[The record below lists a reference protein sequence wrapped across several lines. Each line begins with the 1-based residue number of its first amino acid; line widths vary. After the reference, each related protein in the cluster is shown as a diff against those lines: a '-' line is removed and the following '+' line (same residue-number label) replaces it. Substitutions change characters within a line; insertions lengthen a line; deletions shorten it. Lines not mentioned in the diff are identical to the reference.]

1 MYFQIKGF
9 KIKRTYTMQST
20 FKNLLYVLRHYKLA
34 TVTNLLGLSFAFLLF
49 MLISIHVGHEY
60 SFDASLLNRERIF
73 QLENKRDDGIWEANF
88 ARPQLERFIAA
99 SPYIEAAAITNNL
112 VYSSVRFGISASEGP
127 DARSYMEQVERITP
141 GYTKVFG
148 FELVAGDTD
157 CLKRP
162 EGTLIPESMARKLFG
177 EENPIGKPV
186 YLSEFAGTEGSI
198 IYGLSFEPA
207 YIVGGVFRD
216 FPENTR
222 VKNALYIPIMEK
234 EMMENWHTG
243 LYYCYLLMS
252 TPESASVTTETYM
265 ADSRAFLKSF
275 TIEDM
280 RLRPLSDLYFGQPV
294 RADAAPIGNKLR
306 TNMLFFIAIL
316 IIGIALV
323 NYINLS
329 IALAPIRTKSITIQ
343 KVLGS
348 SDATLRKYLVL
359 ESLGISVVA
368 FFLALLFLLFL
379 NNVQWVTNM
388 VGHPLNL
395 YANWKIPAYTFFLVA
410 GGGILAGLYPAF
422 YITSFPPVIA
432 LNKSFTLS
440 DRAKNTRK
448 LLIGFQFV
456 ISITLIV
463 GALFVS
469 LQNRYIGNVDLGFN
483 KENVLEVRLSMGAAL
498 KKGELFKARLLESP
512 AIRDVSFSEFK
523 FVSDESR
530 SFIGYNYKGQH
541 YYMSWLGV
549 SANFP
554 ELMDVKMIAGRKFRP
569 TDEAADNTQ
578 AVCVLSETAAR
589 EIVSGL
595 SPEKPDDLSD
605 LVGTSITD
613 NDIPVRIVGIFED
626 VHYESLYKELRPMGL
641 WTSAK
646 NHYRRS
652 VPERYAYVKIPGGN
666 PRTAIEH
673 IRKVTDELIPGYPAD
688 IHFFDTALEELYSKS
703 GRQGAL
709 ITALCLM
716 AVFLS
721 LVGVFGLV
729 IFELQGREKEIAV
742 RKVHGSTVRQI
753 LWMLNSSF
761 LRITLVCFI
770 ISIPLAY
777 YGVNIWLRSFAYK
790 TPIYVWVFLV
800 ALVIIMTLTVSTVTF
815 QSYRAAMA
823 NPASKLGH

>member
-1 MYFQIKGF
+1 
-9 KIKRTYTMQST
+9 
-20 FKNLLYVLRHYKLA
+20 
-34 TVTNLLGLSFAFLLF
+34 
-49 MLISIHVGHEY
+49 
-60 SFDASLLNRERIF
+60 
-73 QLENKRDDGIWEANF
+73 
-88 ARPQLERFIAA
+88 
-99 SPYIEAAAITNNL
+99 
-112 VYSSVRFGISASEGP
+112 
-127 DARSYMEQVERITP
+127 
-141 GYTKVFG
+141 
-148 FELVAGDTD
+148 
-157 CLKRP
+157 
-162 EGTLIPESMARKLFG
+162 
-177 EENPIGKPV
+177 
-186 YLSEFAGTEGSI
+186 
-198 IYGLSFEPA
+198 
-207 YIVGGVFRD
+207 
-216 FPENTR
+216 
-222 VKNALYIPIMEK
+222 
-234 EMMENWHTG
+234 
-243 LYYCYLLMS
+243 
-252 TPESASVTTETYM
+252 
-265 ADSRAFLKSF
+265 
-275 TIEDM
+275 
-280 RLRPLSDLYFGQPV
+280 
-294 RADAAPIGNKLR
+294 
-306 TNMLFFIAIL
+306 
-316 IIGIALV
+316 
-323 NYINLS
+323 
-329 IALAPIRTKSITIQ
+329 
-343 KVLGS
+343 
-348 SDATLRKYLVL
+348 
-359 ESLGISVVA
+359 
-368 FFLALLFLLFL
+368 
-379 NNVQWVTNM
+379 
-388 VGHPLNL
+388 
-395 YANWKIPAYTFFLVA
+395 
-410 GGGILAGLYPAF
+410 
-422 YITSFPPVIA
+422 
-432 LNKSFTLS
+432 
-440 DRAKNTRK
+440 
-448 LLIGFQFV
+448 
-456 ISITLIV
+456 
-463 GALFVS
+463 
-469 LQNRYIGNVDLGFN
+469 
-483 KENVLEVRLSMGAAL
+483 MGAAL

-578 AVCVLSETAAR
+578 AVCLLSETAAR
-589 EIVSGL
+589 EVASGL

-652 VPERYAYVKIPGGN
+652 VPERYAYVKIAGGN

-777 YGVNIWLRSFAYK
+777 YGVHIWLRSFAYK

>member
-1 MYFQIKGF
+1 
-9 KIKRTYTMQST
+9 
-20 FKNLLYVLRHYKLA
+20 
-34 TVTNLLGLSFAFLLF
+34 
-49 MLISIHVGHEY
+49 
-60 SFDASLLNRERIF
+60 
-73 QLENKRDDGIWEANF
+73 
-88 ARPQLERFIAA
+88 
-99 SPYIEAAAITNNL
+99 
-112 VYSSVRFGISASEGP
+112 
-127 DARSYMEQVERITP
+127 
-141 GYTKVFG
+141 
-148 FELVAGDTD
+148 
-157 CLKRP
+157 
-162 EGTLIPESMARKLFG
+162 
-177 EENPIGKPV
+177 
-186 YLSEFAGTEGSI
+186 
-198 IYGLSFEPA
+198 
-207 YIVGGVFRD
+207 
-216 FPENTR
+216 
-222 VKNALYIPIMEK
+222 
-234 EMMENWHTG
+234 
-243 LYYCYLLMS
+243 
-252 TPESASVTTETYM
+252 
-265 ADSRAFLKSF
+265 
-275 TIEDM
+275 
-280 RLRPLSDLYFGQPV
+280 
-294 RADAAPIGNKLR
+294 
-306 TNMLFFIAIL
+306 
-316 IIGIALV
+316 
-323 NYINLS
+323 
-329 IALAPIRTKSITIQ
+329 
-343 KVLGS
+343 
-348 SDATLRKYLVL
+348 
-359 ESLGISVVA
+359 
-368 FFLALLFLLFL
+368 
-379 NNVQWVTNM
+379 M

-422 YITSFPPVIA
+422 YITSFPPVMA

-440 DRAKNTRK
+440 ARAKNTRK

-554 ELMDVKMIAGRKFRP
+554 ELMVVKM
-569 TDEAADNTQ
+569 
-578 AVCVLSETAAR
+578 R
-589 EIVSGL
+589 EIASGL

-652 VPERYAYVKIPGGN
+652 VPERYAYVKIAGGN

-777 YGVNIWLRSFAYK
+777 YGVHIWLRSFAYK

-800 ALVIIMTLTVSTVTF
+800 ALAIIMTLTVSTVTF